1 MQQTSGREG
10 WSSRLAFLFAAIGSA
25 VGLGNIWKFPYV
37 TGVNGGGAVVIVYL
51 GCVIL
56 VVIPILFGELL
67 IGRRGGQS
75 PANSM
80 AALARSEGRHASWE
94 LLGWLGIIAAFLILT
109 FYSVIAGWSLAYVF
123 KTIRGAFEGID
134 AAGAGAIFDG
144 LLADPFNL
152 AMWHALFM
160 GITVFVVGRG
170 IQQGL
175 ERAVTIMLPSLFVIL
190 LILVGYAAIKGE
202 FRLGVD
208 FLFAT
213 DFSKIDANVVL
224 IAVGQA
230 FFSVS
235 VGIGALMTYGA
246 YLPKNVS
253 IPRVSC
259 VIAAADTLVAV
270 LAGLAIFPIVFA
282 YGLEPGEGPGLIFV
296 TLPIAFGQMPGG
308 TFIGTLFFLLLAFA
322 ALTSSIS
329 LLEPAVSRLEEKRGW
344 KRGPVTAAAGAAAW
358 LVGLGTVFSFNDW
371 AGFSPLDGFPTF
383 AGKTIFDLV
392 EYLTSNVMLPLGG
405 MMIAIFTGWLMA
417 KSSTLDELG
426 LKDGLV
432 YQVWRFLVRFVSP
445 VVLALV
451 FAFNLT

>member
-1 MQQTSGREG
+1 MQRVSTHEG
-10 WSSRLAFLFAAIGSA
+10 WSSRRAFLFAAVGSA
-25 VGLGNIWKFPYV
+25 VGLGNIWKFPYI
-37 TGVNGGGAVVIVYL
+37 TGVNGGGAFVIVYL

-80 AALARSEGRHASWE
+80 AALAKEEGLRPSWE
-94 LLGWLGIIAAFLILT
+94 LLGWLGIAAAFLILT

-123 KTIRGAFEGID
+123 KTVRGTFEGID
-134 AAGAGAIFDG
+134 ALGAAAIFDD
-144 LLADPFNL
+144 LLADPVNL
-152 AMWHALFM
+152 SLWHALFM

-175 ERAVTIMLPSLFVIL
+175 ERAVTIMLPSLFFIL
-190 LILVGYAAIKGE
+190 LILVGYAAVEGE
-202 FRLGVD
+202 FRMGVN

-213 DFSKIDANVVL
+213 DFSKIDANVIL

-246 YLPKNVS
+246 YLPKDVS
-253 IPRVSC
+253 IPRMGC
-259 VIAAADTLVAV
+259 MIAAADTLVAV

-282 YGLEPGEGPGLIFV
+282 YGLEPAEGPGLIFV

-308 TFIGTLFFLLLAFA
+308 SFIGTLFFLLLAFA

-329 LLEPAVSRLEEKRGW
+329 LLEPVVSRLEERRGW
-344 KRGPVTAAAGAAAW
+344 KRAPMAVVGGGAAW

-371 AGFSPLDGFPTF
+371 SGFAPLGAFPTF
-383 AGKTIFDLV
+383 ADKTVFDLV
-392 EYLTSNVMLPLGG
+392 DYLTANVMLPLGG
-405 MMIAIFTGWLMA
+405 MMIAVFTGWMMT
-417 KSSTLDELG
+417 KKSTLDELG
-426 LKDGLV
+426 LTDGTG
-432 YQVWRFLVRFVSP
+432 YRAWRFLVRYVSP
-445 VVLALV
+445 VAVGLV
-451 FAFNLT
+451 FLFNLA

>member
-1 MQQTSGREG
+1 MQRVSGREG
-10 WSSRLAFLFAAIGSA
+10 WSSRLAFLFAAVGSA
-25 VGLGNIWKFPYV
+25 VGLGNIWKFPYI
-37 TGVNGGGAVVIVYL
+37 TGVNGGGAFVLVYL

-80 AALARSEGRHASWE
+80 AALARDEGRHPSWE
-94 LLGWLGIIAAFLILT
+94 LLGWLGIFAAFLILT

-123 KTIRGAFEGID
+123 KTVRGAFEGID
-134 AAGAGAIFDG
+134 AAGAGAIFDD
-144 LLADPFNL
+144 LLADPVNL
-152 AMWHALFM
+152 SLWHALFM
-160 GITVFVVGRG
+160 GITVLVVGRG

-175 ERAVTIMLPSLFVIL
+175 ERAVTIMLPSLFFIL
-190 LILVGYAAIKGE
+190 LVLVGYAAFAGE
-202 FRLGVD
+202 FRMGVD

-246 YLPKNVS
+246 YLPEHVS
-253 IPRVSC
+253 IPRMGC
-259 VIAAADTLVAV
+259 LIAAADTLVAV

-308 TFIGTLFFLLLAFA
+308 TFIGTLFFVLLAFA

-329 LLEPAVSRLEEKRGW
+329 LLEPLVSRLEERRGW
-344 KRGPVTAAAGAAAW
+344 KRGPVTAAGGCAAW
-358 LVGLGTVFSFNDW
+358 VVGLGTVFSFNDW
-371 AGFSPLDGFPTF
+371 AGFAPLGGFPTF
-383 AGKTIFDLV
+383 AGKTVFDLV
-392 EYLTSNVMLPLGG
+392 DYLTLNIMLPLGG
-405 MMIAIFTGWLMA
+405 MLIAVFTGWLMT

-426 LKDGLV
+426 LKDGAV
-432 YQVWRFLVRFVSP
+432 YQVWLFLVRFVSP
-445 VVLALV
+445 VAVGLV
-451 FAFNLT
+451 FVLNLS